1 MRELLEANDDIEV
14 VGEAGTAE
22 EGMARIPAVKPDVAV
37 VDMRLPDGNGVEVC
51 REVRSRDESI
61 QCLILTSFA
70 DDEALFDSIMAG
82 AAGYLLKQIK
92 GTDLVDA
99 IRRVAAGQSLLD
111 PNVTA
116 RVLERLRKGPEEDER
131 LARLTEQERKILDL
145 IAEGLDEPPD
155 RRADVPRRED
165 GEELRVE
172 PAVEARHGTAHRG
185 RGVRRE
191 AGAEEQAG
199 RITAIRDLGPW
210 PRRRHRAT
218 LRVCVRRSIPGP
230 GSRYST
236 ATSASHCSRTARSG
250 ASPSSPDGRPLVFPV
265 NFALDGDAIV
275 FRTDAGTK
283 LHGARRGQVAFECD
297 GVDSTYHTGWSV
309 LATGNAEEVVNA
321 AEVARLARLPLGP
334 WCPGPKSTWLRLRPR
349 MLTGRRIPP
358 HGQTRTEGELTMS
371 LNVMVLESEHGGA
384 DEA

>member
-1 MRELLEANDDIEV
+1 MTIRVFLLDDHEIVRRGVRELLEANDDIEV

-99 IRRVAAGQSLLD
+99 IRRVATGQSLLD

-145 IAEGLDEPPD
+145 IAEGLTNRQIGERMFLAEKTVKNYVSNLLAKLGMERRTEAAVFAAKLTPKRRTEAPPD
-155 RRADVPRRED
+155 
-165 GEELRVE
+165 
-172 PAVEARHGTAHRG
+172 
-185 RGVRRE
+185 
-191 AGAEEQAG
+191 
-199 RITAIRDLGPW
+199 
-210 PRRRHRAT
+210 
-218 LRVCVRRSIPGP
+218 S
-230 GSRYST
+230 
-236 ATSASHCSRTARSG
+236 
-250 ASPSSPDGRPLVFPV
+250 
-265 NFALDGDAIV
+265 
-275 FRTDAGTK
+275 
-283 LHGARRGQVAFECD
+283 
-297 GVDSTYHTGWSV
+297 
-309 LATGNAEEVVNA
+309 
-321 AEVARLARLPLGP
+321 
-334 WCPGPKSTWLRLRPR
+334 
-349 MLTGRRIPP
+349 
-358 HGQTRTEGELTMS
+358 
-371 LNVMVLESEHGGA
+371 
-384 DEA
+384 